1 MAVYIILL
9 PVNEMDLKSGSLLV
23 PPTVKNSSC
32 SHPRYSGTLNFI
44 QNIGITETI
53 EAILILVL
61 TLGVIGANAL
71 VIFVINNR
79 RYAAFI
85 HQQVLFF
92 KKLLV
97 FLYLIV

>member
-1 MAVYIILL
+1 
-9 PVNEMDLKSGSLLV
+9 MDLKSGSLLV

-32 SHPRYSGTLNFI
+32 SHPRYSGTHNFI

-53 EAILILVL
+53 EALLILIL

-79 RYAAFI
+79 RYATFI
-85 HQQVLFF
+85 HQQVSKCFNTPLQQYSPSISIHFSYI
-92 KKLLV
+92 
-97 FLYLIV
+97 LY